1 MFQMFSD
8 LLQFEGTW
16 DNYELKPNSF
26 TVLSDGKMQA
36 TTSKV
41 LQTPPFSGKIFSVQ
55 ECSLKA
61 VVYIPEAGLHVS
73 KP

>member
-8 LLQFEGTW
+8 LLWLEDAW
-16 DNYELKPNSF
+16 DELKPNSF

-36 TTSKV
+36 LASKV
-41 LQTPPFSGKIFSVQ
+41 LQTPPFTGKIFSVQ
-55 ECSLKA
+55 EGSLKA
-61 VVYIPEAGLHVS
+61 IVVYIPKSSLYIP